1 MLTFTT
7 HDEVMRSKKGCRMT
21 VSDKSERGADTMASA
36 PHMVG
41 DLRWFCS
48 GFSYIEVLV
57 ATVLV
62 AMSLVPALEALQ
74 TGILGSRVYREV
86 VEQHHHLQARLEKVL
101 AEPMVALEA
110 AALAAGSPIMLSS
123 YSEPPGTDR
132 RLLVYLSRYDG
143 DNADS
148 DDDPFTGTDAGLLWL
163 RVEIENSPDSVETL
177 VSRTY
182 PP

>member
-7 HDEVMRSKKGCRMT
+7 HHEAIRTNKVCSMT
-21 VSDKSERGADTMASA
+21 FSNISQRRPDTMATV
-36 PHMVG
+36 PDMVG
-41 DLRWFCS
+41 DRFCS

-62 AMSLVPALEALQ
+62 AMSLAPALEALQ
-74 TGILGSRVYREV
+74 TGILGSRIYRDV
-86 VEQHHHLQARLEKVL
+86 VEQHHHLQAMVEQVL

-110 AALAAGSPIMLSS
+110 AALAAGGPTVLSS

-148 DDDPFTGTDAGLLWL
+148 DDNPFTGTDAGLLWL

>member
-1 MLTFTT
+1 
-7 HDEVMRSKKGCRMT
+7 MT
-21 VSDKSERGADTMASA
+21 ASDISRQGPDTMTTV
-36 PHMVG
+36 PDMVR
-41 DLRWFCS
+41 DLRRFCS
-48 GFSYIEVLV
+48 GFSYIEVLI

-74 TGILGSRVYREV
+74 TGILGSRIYRDA

-110 AALAAGSPIMLSS
+110 AALAAGSPTVLSS

-143 DNADS
+143 DNADG
-148 DDDPFTGTDAGLLWL
+148 DGNPFTGTDAGLLWV
-163 RVEIENSPDSVETL
+163 RVEIENTPHSIESL
-177 VSRTY
+177 ISRTY
-182 PP
+182 AP